1 MDGSRNR
8 DQDQVINQMTRVI
21 LTEMLERVLREF
33 ERTTGTRIGTIH
45 MRAEDP
51 VSGQRRTEI
60 EIQNARGGS
69 LDALMN
75 YKKILCEYENVV
87 DEALCNS
94 ASDASEEIDY
104 DK

>member
-1 MDGSRNR
+1 MPGD
-8 DQDQVINQMTRVI
+8 
-21 LTEMLERVLREF
+21 
-33 ERTTGTRIGTIH
+33 
-45 MRAEDP
+45 
-51 VSGQRRTEI
+51 
-60 EIQNARGGS
+60 S

-94 ASDASEEIDY
+94 STGSSEEIDY